1 MGACKSKE
9 NVTEA
14 GKKTDAPAPEKAAE
28 GGDAAKAEAP
38 AAEPAAAEA
47 PAAGGD
53 AAE

>member
-14 GKKTDAPAPEKAAE
+14 GKKTDAPAPEVAA

-38 AAEPAAAEA
+38 AAEPAPVEA

>member
-14 GKKTDAPAPEKAAE
+14 GKKTEAPAPEKAE
-28 GGDAAKAEAP
+28 GADAAKAEAP
-38 AAEPAAAEA
+38 AAEPVAEA
-47 PAAGGD
+47 PAADAGA